1 MKLIEALI
9 GLAAGGAAV
18 FGYNKL
24 TSKKDEQP
32 TATGE
37 STSTTTVEATAETKT
52 EEVKPE
58 VVENIEEA

>member
-37 STSTTTVEATAETKT
+37 SASTTTVETTAETKT
-52 EEVKPE
+52 EEIKPE
-58 VVENIEEA
+58 VVENKEEA